1 MMLPYLEIFFTIERS
16 WKIQTKNYHSSI
28 FVYKYSVYTRMI
40 RELLSF
46 HRLKQTVLEQTV
58 LDSFL
63 FEMISIRRIK
73 GIGYEEEKCWIDVLV
88 LVQSQLVSL
97 TSRKLATVY
106 PSIQVSY
113 GCNHDSFPTC
123 NPLQLNT
130 GELVAAREA
139 RIENVL
145 PRIKCGP
152 SLFSFTA
159 TELVMD

>member
-1 MMLPYLEIFFTIERS
+1 MLLYLQIFFTIERS

-28 FVYKYSVYTRMI
+28 FVYKYTCMI
-40 RELLSF
+40 RGLLSF
-46 HRLKQTVLEQTV
+46 HWLAIEQTV

-73 GIGYEEEKCWIDVLV
+73 LNYWLRRRKVLDWC
-88 LVQSQLVSL
+88 
-97 TSRKLATVY
+97 TCTCAIPSRWKLATVY

-152 SLFSFTA
+152 RASLFPFTA

>member
-1 MMLPYLEIFFTIERS
+1 MLPYLQILFTIERS
-16 WKIQTKNYHSSI
+16 WKISTKNYHSSI
-28 FVYKYSVYTRMI
+28 FVYKYTCMI
-40 RELLSF
+40 RGLLSF
-46 HRLKQTVLEQTV
+46 HRSKRSGRQFSILSSSRWFQFEELKGLITKKKSVGLTY
-58 LDSFL
+58 LYL
-63 FEMISIRRIK
+63 CNSI
-73 GIGYEEEKCWIDVLV
+73 
-88 LVQSQLVSL
+88 SL

-152 SLFSFTA
+152 RASLFSFTA

>member
-1 MMLPYLEIFFTIERS
+1 MLLYLQIFFTIERS
-16 WKIQTKNYHSSI
+16 WKISTKNYHSSI
-28 FVYKYSVYTRMI
+28 FVYKYSVYTRYDS
-40 RELLSF
+40 RASF
-46 HRLKQTVLEQTV
+46 FPSVKAIEQTV

-73 GIGYEEEKCWIDVLV
+73 GIDYEEEKCWIDVLV
-88 LVQSQLVSL
+88 LVQLVSL

-152 SLFSFTA
+152 RASLFSFTA

>member
-1 MMLPYLEIFFTIERS
+1 MLPYLEIFFTIERS

-40 RELLSF
+40 RGLLSF
-46 HRLKQTVLEQTV
+46 HRLKRSSRQFSILSSSRWFQ
-58 LDSFL
+58 
-63 FEMISIRRIK
+63 FEELKGLITKKKSVGLMYLYLCNSI
-73 GIGYEEEKCWIDVLV
+73 
-88 LVQSQLVSL
+88 SL

>member
-1 MMLPYLEIFFTIERS
+1 MENTNQ
-16 WKIQTKNYHSSI
+16 K
-28 FVYKYSVYTRMI
+28 
-40 RELLSF
+40 LSF
-46 HRLKQTVLEQTV
+46 FDFRLQIFGIYTYDSRASFFPLVKAIEQTV

-73 GIGYEEEKCWIDVLV
+73 GIDYEEEKCWIDVLV

-106 PSIQVSY
+106 LSIQVSY

-152 SLFSFTA
+152 RASLFPFTA

>member
-1 MMLPYLEIFFTIERS
+1 MENTNQ
-16 WKIQTKNYHSSI
+16 K
-28 FVYKYSVYTRMI
+28 
-40 RELLSF
+40 LSF
-46 HRLKQTVLEQTV
+46 FDFRLQIFGIYMYDSRTFFFLSVKAIEQTV

-152 SLFSFTA
+152 RASLFSFTA

>member
-1 MMLPYLEIFFTIERS
+1 MMLLYLQIFFTIERS

-40 RELLSF
+40 RGLLSF

-73 GIGYEEEKCWIDVLV
+73 GIDYEEEKCWIDVLV
-88 LVQSQLVSL
+88 LVQLVSL

-152 SLFSFTA
+152 RASLFSFTA

>member
-1 MMLPYLEIFFTIERS
+1 MYDSRTSFFPLVKAIG
-16 WKIQTKNYHSSI
+16 
-28 FVYKYSVYTRMI
+28 
-40 RELLSF
+40 
-46 HRLKQTVLEQTV
+46 QTV

-63 FEMISIRRIK
+63 FEMISIQRIK
-73 GIGYEEEKCWIDVLV
+73 GIDYEEEKCWIDVLV

-106 PSIQVSY
+106 LSIQVSY

-152 SLFSFTA
+152 RASLFPFTA